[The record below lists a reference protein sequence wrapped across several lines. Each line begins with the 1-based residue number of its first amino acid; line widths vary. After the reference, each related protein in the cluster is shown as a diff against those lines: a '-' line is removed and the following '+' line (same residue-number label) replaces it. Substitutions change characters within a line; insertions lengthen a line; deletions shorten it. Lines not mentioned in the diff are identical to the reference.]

1 MRYNDF
7 ILVLLSLIFLAGNLN
22 AGRVYSAFANV
33 RLSRIIDGDT
43 FTVDLP
49 CSDEVFCKDISVRVR
64 GVDTPELKSKNAQKR
79 QAALKAKEFT
89 KNFLESGQVDL
100 LKCGRDKYF
109 RLLCDVTSDG
119 EDLASALL
127 KAGLARSYFGGKKQ
141 Q

>member
-1 MRYNDF
+1 MRNSNF
-7 ILVLLSLIFLAGNLN
+7 ILLLSALLFLSVNLN
-22 AGRVYSAFANV
+22 AGKVYSAFADV
-33 RLSRIIDGDT
+33 KLSRIIDGDT

-49 CSDEVFCKDISVRVR
+49 CRDEVFCKDISVRVR
-64 GVDTPELKSKNAQKR
+64 GVDTPEMKSKNIYKR
-79 QAALKAKEFT
+79 QSALKAKEFT
-89 KNFLESGQVDL
+89 KNFLEAGQVDL

-127 KAGLARSYFGGKKQ
+127 KAGLARPYFGGKKQ

>member
-1 MRYNDF
+1 MRHSNF
-7 ILVLLSLIFLAGNLN
+7 ILLLLSLIYLTGPLN
-22 AGRVYSAFANV
+22 AGRAYSAFANV
-33 RLSRIIDGDT
+33 KLSRILDGDT

-49 CSDEVFCKDISVRVR
+49 CADEVFCKDISVRVR
-64 GVDTPELKSKNAQKR
+64 GIDTPELKSKNSQKR

-89 KNFLESGQVDL
+89 KNFLEAGQVDL

-119 EDLASALL
+119 EDLASALF
-127 KAGLARSYFGGKKQ
+127 KAGLAKPYFGGKKQ